1 MDANQI
7 EQRALRELQRGNT
20 DKAAEYYYQLVRLN
34 PRDKRVRAK
43 LADLYI
49 KTGRKKDAD
58 RQFRQLVKAY
68 RHESN
73 HRAAIAVLQR
83 LEELNPKDGE
93 IIGVLAQ
100 TYYAAGFKK
109 EALPYFEKTYQMN
122 IRHDVAKAI
131 DAAEMILRLRPED
144 MDFRLK
150 LAEALIKQKM
160 IGKGLS
166 YYRQAIDEYRH
177 KGKMEEM
184 GRLARR
190 ALELRPDQTD
200 LLRAAAEAC
209 LAVDDV
215 PTALKHL
222 QVAYGHERENT
233 EVVDLLA
240 RAFEQGEDPKK
251 AIPILSELARL
262 CEDQHQPQLWL
273 DALQR
278 AQALGKEDLDAEIER
293 AGVAVQDA
301 RFRFHELPEAQ
312 PTQEKVLRPCV
323 RAEVMARFGFHDEA
337 AAELDKAL
345 RTLSS
350 TPLLAWRA
358 EVAALQGDNGRA
370 VELAKLLLEEV
381 TDQAWRLAIAKR
393 IRILGG
399 ETDLLDE
406 KKEEPPPADG
416 EADVEVEDD
425 DDDELVDDEESV
437 EDEDTAPPTPT
448 PEPAAG
454 EQEDNFD
461 EVFSRGGT
469 YAEVDPDDAELVDD
483 EFTFGGGEDDPF
495 DDEDPFGDEEAEVDH
510 RLLEAQA
517 LIEMGQAAAAL
528 ELLADADTLETLT
541 LKARCL
547 AVEDP
552 KGAWKMLKDA
562 SAMFRPGDRGY
573 GDARVA
579 MADIVAMAG
588 KLKNARKELEK
599 LRAQV
604 PDHKPA
610 QVAARLRA
618 LDRLLGG

>member
-49 KTGRKKDAD
+49 KLGRKKDAD

-109 EALPYFEKTYQMN
+109 EAVPYFEKSYQMN
-122 IRHDVAKAI
+122 IRHDVGKAI
-131 DAAEMILRLRPED
+131 EAGEMILRLRPDD

-209 LAVDDV
+209 LAVNDV

-222 QVAYGHERENT
+222 QVAYAHERENT

-240 RAFEQGEDPKK
+240 RAFEQGDDPNK
-251 AIPILSELARL
+251 ALPILDELARL
-262 CEDQHQPQLWL
+262 CEEQHQPALWL

-278 AQALGKEDLDAEIER
+278 AQALGKEDLDGEIER

-301 RFRFHELPEAQ
+301 RFRFYELPEAE
-312 PTQEKVLRPCV
+312 PTEEKVLRPCV
-323 RAEVMARFGFHDEA
+323 RAEVMSRFGFNEEA
-337 AAELDKAL
+337 AAELDKSL

-350 TPLLAWRA
+350 SPLLAWRA
-358 EVAALQGDNGRA
+358 EVAALLGDNRRA

-381 TDQAWRLAIAKR
+381 TDDAWRLAIAKR

-399 ETDLLDE
+399 ETDLLKE
-406 KKEEPPPADG
+406 KEEAPPPPAD
-416 EADVEVEDD
+416 DDD
-425 DDDELVDDEESV
+425 DDDELIDDDESV
-437 EDEDTAPPTPT
+437 EDEHTDPPTAE
-448 PEPAAG
+448 PEPDSA
-454 EQEDNFD
+454 EQDDNFD
-461 EVFSRGGT
+461 EVFNRGGT

-495 DDEDPFGDEEAEVDH
+495 DDDDPFGDEEAEVDH

-517 LIEMGQAAAAL
+517 LIEMGQTAAAL
-528 ELLADADTLETLT
+528 DLLADADTLETLT
-541 LKARCL
+541 LKARCM
-547 AVEDP
+547 AAEDP

-562 SAMFRPGDRGY
+562 SSMFRPGDRGY

>member
-7 EQRALRELQRGNT
+7 EQKALRELQRGNT
-20 DKAAEYYYQLVRLN
+20 DKAAEFYHQLVKLN
-34 PRDKRVRAK
+34 PRDKRVRSK
-43 LADLYI
+43 LADLYL
-49 KTGRKKDAD
+49 KGGRTKDAD

-68 RHESN
+68 RHEGN
-73 HRAAIAVLQR
+73 HRAAIAILQR
-83 LEELNPKDGE
+83 LEELNPKDPE

-100 TYYAAGFKK
+100 TYYSAGFKK
-109 EALPYFEKTYQMN
+109 EATPYYEKTYAMN
-122 IRHDVAKAI
+122 IRGDVGKAI
-131 DAAEMILRLRPED
+131 EAGEMILRLRPDD

-184 GRLARR
+184 GRLAKR

-209 LAVDDV
+209 LSVNDV

-222 QVAYGHERENT
+222 QVAYANERENV

-240 RAFEQGEDPKK
+240 QAFEQGADPKK
-251 AIPILSELARL
+251 AVPILAELARL
-262 CEDQHQPQLWL
+262 SEEQHKPELWL
-273 DALQR
+273 DALER
-278 AQALGKEDLDAEIER
+278 AKGLGRPDLDADIER
-293 AGVAVQDA
+293 AGMAVQDA

-312 PTQEKVLRPCV
+312 PTDEKVLRPCV
-323 RAEVMARFGFHDEA
+323 RAEVMSRYGFHADA

-358 EVAALQGDNGRA
+358 ELAVHLDDNTRA
-370 VELAKLLLEEV
+370 VDLAKLLLEEV
-381 TDQAWRLAIAKR
+381 TDTNWRMAIAKR
-393 IRILGG
+393 IVILGG
-399 ETDLLDE
+399 ETDLIQPEPEPEPEAEDE
-406 KKEEPPPADG
+406 
-416 EADVEVEDD
+416 
-425 DDDELVDDEESV
+425 DDELVDDEED
-437 EDEDTAPPTPT
+437 DELVDDEATEPPTAPP
-448 PEPAAG
+448 AAAAT
-454 EQEDNFD
+454 DDSFD
-461 EVFSRGGT
+461 EVFNRGGT
-469 YAEVDPDDAELVDD
+469 YAEVDPDDEVLDD
-483 EFTFGGGEDDPF
+483 EFTFGEK
-495 DDEDPFGDEEAEVDH
+495 DEDPFGDDDDPFGDEEDEVADF
-510 RLLEAQA
+510 RLLEAEA
-517 LIEMGQAAAAL
+517 LVAMGLVPAAL

-547 AVEDP
+547 AAEDP

-562 SAMFRPGDRGY
+562 SSMFRPGDRGY

-599 LRAQV
+599 LRQQV
-604 PDHKPA
+604 PDHKPQ

-618 LDRLLGG
+618 LERLLP